1 MRIRAMSDAMQ
12 MEADLQRWAT
22 GKVSESELIEIFP
35 ENYSLIFGGESKNR
49 NFRRMIE
56 EIAVSSAPPVW
67 PGVASLLIGLAGAVS
82 SIRDKRDKNA
92 EQAGTGQPATR
103 SQSDSEGSYKP
114 QPESEGRSR

>member
-1 MRIRAMSDAMQ
+1 
-12 MEADLQRWAT
+12 
-22 GKVSESELIEIFP
+22 VSESELIEIFP